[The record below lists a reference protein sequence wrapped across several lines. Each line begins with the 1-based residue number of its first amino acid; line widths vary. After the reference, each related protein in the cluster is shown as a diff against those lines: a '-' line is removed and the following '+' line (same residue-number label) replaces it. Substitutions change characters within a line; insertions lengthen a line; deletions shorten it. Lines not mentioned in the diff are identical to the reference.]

1 MHLHRAV
8 LRTQPLLTQ
17 ITDTNPQ
24 RQLAKL
30 LLPQT
35 HTINLHKLLTKR
47 WTRFFVTDD
56 LQPAIHNALHNLNR
70 LSAMTKQCTLI
81 SILKTWLYAWTTNN
95 RFGNYNQACPLCN
108 KPNSDTLRHF
118 YNCHPLTAAA
128 KHTLNQPHLP
138 TTRDYFF
145 LCNHYN
151 SPHGN
156 TDQHLKLNAIYVYML
171 CVASR
176 FANHR
181 IP

>member
-1 MHLHRAV
+1 
-8 LRTQPLLTQ
+8 
-17 ITDTNPQ
+17 
-24 RQLAKL
+24 
-30 LLPQT
+30 
-35 HTINLHKLLTKR
+35 
-47 WTRFFVTDD
+47 
-56 LQPAIHNALHNLNR
+56 
-70 LSAMTKQCTLI
+70 MTKQCTLI

-108 KPNSDTLRHF
+108 KPNSDTLHHF

-156 TDQHLKLNAIYVYML
+156 TDQHLKLNAMHLHCITKTYHHIKHHPNDDITDTYNAQL
-171 CVASR
+171 KQLLQHDPRLVATFRLAQSHHLY
-176 FANHR
+176 NPQGTLLLPTTVHH
-181 IP
+181 